1 MKRFII
7 CIAACVVC
15 FACNKNSSE
24 QDKPQA
30 KEREDIVLTKSQQ
43 ELISFNNE
51 FGLDLFRQTLAQEK
65 GEFMISPM
73 SMWYALSMLANGAAG
88 DTRSQI
94 LNAIGFP
101 ANRMHEVN
109 ELAGYL
115 SEELT
120 KVDNTVD
127 FSMANSLVANT
138 AKAHLKKAF
147 CDSLSNYYN
156 ALLVGYNFDAEN
168 AKALAAINDWASKH
182 THGMIDPLLDSLN
195 PSYYL
200 LLMNAIY
207 FKGNWNSEIT
217 FKTSDTKKDDFTLA
231 DGNKTKVD
239 YMHTQVAQL
248 GYSSGQ
254 NYSRVRMPYGNGAF
268 VLDVILPNEGKTV
281 EEVVKSLKQSDLTKQ
296 TAGCRVDLKLP
307 KFETSATIDFVKIL
321 QNLGIINAF
330 VAADFSVMTDDD
342 VCVAEVFQ
350 KSKIKVNETGTESAA
365 VTVITMKYTSAGPG
379 DGPETIIEFHAV
391 RPFIYA
397 ISEVS
402 SNAILFMGTY
412 KGK

>member
-7 CIAACVVC
+7 CIAVCVVC
-15 FACNKNSSE
+15 FACNKNNPSDQE
-24 QDKPQA
+24 KP
-30 KEREDIVLTKSQQ
+30 KDRVDIALTKSQK

-51 FGLDLFRQTLAQEK
+51 FGLDLFRKTLAQEK
-65 GEFMISPM
+65 GSFMISPM

-88 DTRSQI
+88 ETRSQI
-94 LNAIGFP
+94 LNTIGFP

-109 ELAGYL
+109 ELAEYL
-115 SEELT
+115 SEELSN
-120 KVDNTVD
+120 VDNTVD
-127 FSMANSLVANT
+127 FSMANSLVANSV
-138 AKAHLKKAF
+138 KAHLKKAY

-156 ALLVGYNFDAEN
+156 ALIVGYDFYSEN
-168 AKALAAINDWASKH
+168 AKALSAINEWASKH
-182 THGMIDPLLDSLN
+182 THGMIDPLLPSLN
-195 PSYYL
+195 SSYYL

-207 FKGNWNSEIT
+207 FKGKWNSKIN
-217 FKTSDTKKDDFTLA
+217 FKTSDTKKDDFMLA
-231 DGNKTKVD
+231 DGSKTKVD
-239 YMHTQVAQL
+239 YMCTQVAQM
-248 GYSSGQ
+248 GYSSGA
-254 NYSRVRMPYGNGAF
+254 NYRRVRMPYGNGAF
-268 VLDVILPNEGKTV
+268 VLDVILPDEGKTV
-281 EEVVKSLKQSDLTKQ
+281 EEVVKALKQSDFTKQ
-296 TAGCRVDLKLP
+296 TAGCRVDLQLP
-307 KFETSATIDFVKIL
+307 KFETSATIDFVEIL
-321 QNLGIINAF
+321 KKLGIINAF

-379 DGPETIIEFHAV
+379 DGLETIVEFHAT

-402 SNAILFMGTY
+402 SNAILFMGAY

>member
-15 FACNKNSSE
+15 FACNKNNSSE
-24 QDKPQA
+24 QEKP
-30 KEREDIVLTKSQQ
+30 KDRVDIALTKSQI
-43 ELISFNNE
+43 ELIAFNNE

-65 GEFMISPM
+65 ESFMISPM

-88 DTRSQI
+88 ETRSQI
-94 LNAIGFP
+94 LNTIGFP

-115 SEELT
+115 SEELSN
-120 KVDNTVD
+120 VDNTVD
-127 FSMANSLVANT
+127 FSMANSLVANS

-156 ALLVGYNFDAEN
+156 ALIVGYDFYSEN

-182 THGMIDPLLDSLN
+182 THGMIDPLLPSLN
-195 PSYYL
+195 SSYYL

-207 FKGNWNSEIT
+207 FKGKWNSEIN

-239 YMHTQVAQL
+239 YMHTQVAQM
-248 GYSSGQ
+248 GYSSGA
-254 NYSRVRMPYGNGAF
+254 NYRRVRMPYGNGAF
-268 VLDVILPNEGKTV
+268 VMDIILPDEGKTV
-281 EEVVKSLKQSDLTKQ
+281 EEVVKALKQSDFTKQ
-296 TAGCRVDLKLP
+296 TAVCRVDLQLP

-321 QNLGIINAF
+321 QSIGIVNAF
-330 VAADFSVMTDDD
+330 GAADFSVMTDDD

-365 VTVITMKYTSAGPG
+365 VTVITMKYTSVGPG
-379 DGPETIIEFHAV
+379 GEPETFIEFHAT